1 MINSAD
7 EDTESVL
14 DRASAPEDGP
24 LLTSVRRQALRQV
37 SAVLAKL
44 NQSRVQVFVLH
55 DVHGFELKEIA
66 DILGITVAN
75 AQSRLVRGRGDV
87 HAALETEPELL
98 AALQE
103 EDAP

>member
-1 MINSAD
+1 M
-7 EDTESVL
+7 
-14 DRASAPEDGP
+14 
-24 LLTSVRRQALRQV
+24 RRQALRQV
-37 SAVLAKL
+37 AGVLEKL

-87 HAALETEPELL
+87 HTALQSEPELL
-98 AALQE
+98 AALRE
-103 EDAP
+103 GDSP